1 MPTYNPVLV
10 FHIAACSAL
19 GIDPQRQGAQ
29 TKVAALIGEHRSN
42 YHRSLTTGGINRSK
56 MEAWLAS
63 LADETGVELELLFE
77 PEGRVAA
84 LSDALQASEQRV
96 AVWREEA
103 KRGQP

>member
-10 FHIAACSAL
+10 FHHAACRAL
-19 GIDPQRQGAQ
+19 GIDPKRQGAQ

-63 LADETGVELELLFE
+63 VATSTGVELELLFE
-77 PEGRVAA
+77 PAGRVAA
-84 LSDALQASEQRV
+84 LARDLKAAEQRV
-96 AVWREEA
+96 AVWRDEA
-103 KRGQP
+103 KRS